1 MDFTFSPDEERFRED
16 VRAFL
21 AGRLPEDWDF
31 RDFVGEVARDERSEV
46 AREVNRALAERRW
59 LALPWREEF
68 GGLGAG
74 HVQQAIFSE
83 ETTYARM
90 PGGGGQGVA
99 WVGPAIQQFGT
110 VDQQQ
115 LWLPR
120 IAQGEDTWCT
130 LYTEPGAGSDLAS
143 IQTRAERQ
151 GDEYVING
159 TKIFAAGAQ
168 EANMGWL
175 AARTDPNAAKHRG
188 ISTFAVPMDAPG
200 ISIRPMEDMAGQGNL
215 NEVFFEN
222 VRLPARNLVGAENR
236 GWYQVATTLDFERSG
251 VGTFATGKRN
261 LERLIAAAK
270 DEASLVSRNPN
281 ARYELADRWIELQ
294 VGFNVAYRVPLLQQ
308 DGLVPNHEASISK
321 LYGSELAQR
330 IAGTGM
336 HLLGPAGQLDAGSP
350 YAKMGGAFSRL
361 YLQATA
367 ATITAGTS
375 EVQRNI
381 IAQKG
386 LGLPRG

>member
-1 MDFTFSPDEERFRED
+1 MDFTFTPDEERFREELK
-16 VRAFL
+16 AFL
-21 AGRLPEDWDF
+21 AGQLPEDWDF
-31 RDFVGEVARDERSEV
+31 RDFVGEVDQAERAELARF
-46 AREVNRALAERRW
+46 VNRELAQRRW
-59 LALPWREEF
+59 LALPWAEEH

-74 HVQQAIFSE
+74 QLQQAIFNE
-83 ETTYARM
+83 ESTYARM

-110 VDQQQ
+110 TEQQA

-120 IAQGEDTWCT
+120 IAQGEDTWST

-168 EANMGWL
+168 DANMGWL
-175 AARTDPNAAKHRG
+175 AARTDPSAPKHRG
-188 ISTFAVPMDAPG
+188 ISTFALPMDAPG
-200 ISIRPMEDMAGQGNL
+200 VNVRPLADMAGQGNL
-215 NEVFFEN
+215 NEVSLEN
-222 VRLPARNLVGAENR
+222 VRVSVRNLVGTENR
-236 GWYQVATTLDFERSG
+236 GWYQVAETLNLERSG
-251 VGTFATGKRN
+251 IGPMSAGKRN
-261 LERLIAAAK
+261 LERLVAAAR
-270 DEASLVSRNPN
+270 DQDSMISRNPT
-281 ARYELADRWIELQ
+281 ARYELADRWIEMQ
-294 VGFNVAYRVPLLQQ
+294 VGYNVAYRVPLLQQ
-308 DGLVPNHEASISK
+308 DGLTPNHEASVSK
-321 LYGSELAQR
+321 LYGSELTQR
-330 IAGTGM
+330 IAQTGM
-336 HLLGPAGQLDAGSP
+336 RLLGQAGQLDAGSA

-367 ATITAGTS
+367 ATVTAGTS

>member
-1 MDFTFSPDEERFRED
+1 MDFTFTPDEERFREELK
-16 VRAFL
+16 AFL
-21 AGRLPEDWDF
+21 AGQLPEDWDF
-31 RDFVGEVARDERSEV
+31 RDFVGEVDKAERAELARF
-46 AREVNRALAERRW
+46 VNRELAQRRW
-59 LALPWREEF
+59 LALPWKEEH

-74 HVQQAIFSE
+74 QLQQAIFNE
-83 ETTYARM
+83 ESTYARM

-110 VDQQQ
+110 PEQQA

-120 IAQGEDTWCT
+120 IAHGEDTWST

-159 TKIFAAGAQ
+159 TKIFAVGAQ
-168 EANMGWL
+168 DANMAWL
-175 AARTDPNAAKHRG
+175 AARTDPSAPKHRG
-188 ISTFAVPMDAPG
+188 ISTFVLPMDSAG
-200 ISIRPMEDMAGQGNL
+200 VTVRPLEDMAGQGNL
-215 NEVFFEN
+215 NEVSLEN
-222 VRLPARNLVGAENR
+222 VRIPVRNLVGTENR
-236 GWYQVATTLDFERSG
+236 GWYQVAETLDLERSG
-251 VGTFATGKRN
+251 IGPMAAGKRN
-261 LERLIAAAK
+261 LERLVAAAR
-270 DEASLVSRNPN
+270 DQDSMISRNPT
-281 ARYELADRWIELQ
+281 ARYELADRWIEMQ
-294 VGFNVAYRVPLLQQ
+294 VGYNVAYRVPLLQQ
-308 DGLVPNHEASISK
+308 DGLTPNHEASVSK
-321 LYGSELAQR
+321 LYGSELTQR
-330 IAGTGM
+330 IAQTGM
-336 HLLGPAGQLDAGSP
+336 RLLGQAGQLDAGSA

-367 ATITAGTS
+367 ATVTAGTS

>member
-1 MDFTFSPDEERFRED
+1 MDFTFTPDEERFRED
-16 VRAFL
+16 LKAFL
-21 AGRLPEDWDF
+21 AGQLPEDWDF
-31 RDFVGEVARDERSEV
+31 RDFVGEVDKEERAELARF
-46 AREVNRALAERRW
+46 VNRGLAERRW
-59 LALPWREEF
+59 LALPWKEEH

-74 HVQQAIFSE
+74 PLQQALFNE
-83 ETTYARM
+83 ESTYARM

-99 WVGPAIQQFGT
+99 WVGPAIQQFGSQ
-110 VDQQQ
+110 DQQK

-168 EANMGWL
+168 DANMGWL
-175 AARTDPNAAKHRG
+175 AARTDPSAPKHRG
-188 ISTFAVPMDAPG
+188 ISTFVLPMDSPG
-200 ISIRPMEDMAGQGNL
+200 VTVRPLEDMAGSGNL
-215 NEVFFEN
+215 NEVSLEN
-222 VRLPARNLVGAENR
+222 VRIPLRNLVGAENR
-236 GWYQVATTLDFERSG
+236 GWYQVAETLDLERSG
-251 VGTFATGKRN
+251 IGPMAAGKRN
-261 LERLIAAAK
+261 LERLVAAAR
-270 DEASLVSRNPN
+270 DEASLISRNPT
-281 ARYELADRWIELQ
+281 ARYELADRWIEMQ
-294 VGFNVAYRVPLLQQ
+294 VGYNVAYRVPLLQQ
-308 DGLVPNHEASISK
+308 DGLTPNHEASVSK
-321 LYGSELAQR
+321 LYGSELTQR

-336 HLLGPAGQLDAGSP
+336 HLLGAAGQLDAGSP

-367 ATITAGTS
+367 ATVTAGTS
-375 EVQRNI
+375 EVQRNL